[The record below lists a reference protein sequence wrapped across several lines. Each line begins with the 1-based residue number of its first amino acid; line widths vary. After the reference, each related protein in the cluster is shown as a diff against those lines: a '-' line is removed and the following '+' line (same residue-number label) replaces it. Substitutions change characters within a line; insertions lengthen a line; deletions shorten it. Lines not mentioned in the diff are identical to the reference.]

1 MDDKLNDSTKNKAA
15 TPVSNCNQWSEDE
28 ILLVNL
34 PRSNYFSP
42 LQDSPEIPTR
52 KETQNRPEDTNSQ
65 HPPKFPANSSWS
77 TNNSNEVIFLCDSN
91 GKFLDMEKN
100 VLFKPGSQAY

>member
-15 TPVSNCNQWSEDE
+15 IPTSKYNQWSEDE

-34 PRSNYFSP
+34 SRSNYFSP
-42 LQDSPEIPTR
+42 LQDPPEIPTR

-65 HPPKFPANSSWS
+65 HPPKLPA
-77 TNNSNEVIFLCDSN
+77 NNSNEVIFLCDSN

-100 VLFKPGSQAY
+100 VLFKPGSQVY